1 MRNEMKIK
9 KKCILMFDFVY
20 FVEKKE
26 EETGMNL
33 IFFLLKKGKLMKDIF
48 SEYHL
53 KKEKK
58 GIQN

>member
-1 MRNEMKIK
+1 
-9 KKCILMFDFVY
+9 MFDFVY